1 MHDTPPGRPHGPEP
15 DAGPDDALVGELRD
29 LMERAAA
36 GLAPLPDLTQEAV
49 RLGRRRRIRA
59 RLAVVG
65 AVAGVL
71 AAGGIGSAALGGLGS
86 AASRPVGPAV
96 APPTATRPSAV
107 PSPAPSVT
115 SPLPSASASTSASED
130 AVGGARTAEA
140 LTRALGGL
148 IGTVTPKGADRFA
161 GRLKSHTFPVTF
173 QVVPGGDGLAEC
185 PDLPET
191 AMTCSTAWL
200 PDGSEARVIV
210 SGGTLWGGQS
220 FSVSYR
226 YAESTVNLTVTP
238 DTDAAVSPP
247 VTVDQ
252 LVAAAGTKALLTEV
266 TYQAQHA
273 AETAANSNS
282 SGEASDS
289 PSYPDLTA
297 TTEPS
302 TAELSTAEPSLAGD
316 PSGTDDSTSET
327 GGSPR

>member
-15 DAGPDDALVGELRD
+15 DAGPDDALVGELRE

-65 AVAGVL
+65 TVAGVL
-71 AAGGIGSAALGGLGS
+71 AAGGIGSAALGGPGS
-86 AASRPVGPAV
+86 AAPQPVSPAA
-96 APPTATRPSAV
+96 APPTASRTSAV

-115 SPLPSASASTSASED
+115 APVPVASAPAETARE
-130 AVGGARTAEA
+130 ARTAEA
-140 LTRALGGL
+140 LTRALGGR
-148 IGTVTPKGADRFA
+148 IGTVTPNGADHFV
-161 GRLKSHTFPVTF
+161 GRLEGHAFPVTF
-173 QVVPGGDGLAEC
+173 QVMPGGAGLAEC
-185 PDLPET
+185 QDLPKT
-191 AMTCSTAWL
+191 VMSCRTAWL

-210 SGGTLWGGQS
+210 SGDTLWGGQS
-220 FSVSYR
+220 LSVSYR
-226 YAESTVNLTVTP
+226 YAENTVNLTVTP
-238 DTDAAVSPP
+238 DADAKVSPP

-266 TYQAQHA
+266 TYQAQYA
-273 AETAANSNS
+273 AQAEPNSAD
-282 SGEASDS
+282 GASDS
-289 PSYPDLTA
+289 PSSLAATA

-302 TAELSTAEPSLAGD
+302 TAEPSLADD
-316 PSGTDDSTSET
+316 PSGTDSTSEI